1 MKFNQMIP
9 EFDVKNLEQSLH
21 FYVDLLGFKVEYTR
35 EEDLFAFISL
45 QDVQIMLQEISGDN
59 KWETGP
65 LEYPFGRGINFQ
77 IDMIDIDKIYNKL
90 KENHYEIFVEMEE
103 HWYRKEDELMGC
115 KEFLVKDPNGYLL
128 RFSEDIEN
136 DEIYTNDKRLN

>member
-1 MKFNQMIP
+1 MKYNQLIP
-9 EFDVKNLEQSLH
+9 ELDVRNLEQSLH
-21 FYVDLLGFKVEYTR
+21 FYVDLIGFKVEYSR

-45 QDVQIMLQEISGDN
+45 DNVQFMLQEITGDN

-77 IDMIDIDKIYNKL
+77 IELLDIDKIYKRL
-90 KENHYEIFVEMEE
+90 KDSNYEIFIDMEE
-103 HWYRKEDELMGC
+103 NWYRKDEQSMGC

-136 DEIYTNDKRLN
+136 DEKYSKV

>member
-9 EFDVKNLEQSLH
+9 ELDVRNLEQSLH
-21 FYVDLLGFKVEYTR
+21 FYVDLIGFKVEYTR

-45 QDVQIMLQEISGDN
+45 DKVQFMLQELNGDS

-77 IDMIDIDKIYNKL
+77 IDLLDIDKIYNRL
-90 KENHYEIFVEMEE
+90 KENNYEIFVDMEE
-103 HWYRKEDELMGC
+103 HWYRKDNEFMGC

-136 DEIYTNDKRLN
+136 DGKFSKV